1 MRIIAFYDID
11 TNTEHMDKVVM
22 DMRVMGAPTIRA
34 VETAHG
40 TVAIEGAH
48 RLAAA
53 YELGLTPDV
62 EIVGTLTGD
71 LARDNDY
78 GFDCLGDLVD
88 SINRYPYDLGKCYD
102 F

>member
-22 DMRVMGAPTIRA
+22 DMRVMGAPTVRA

-53 YELGLTPDV
+53 HELGLVPDIELVNELTPDLV
-62 EIVGTLTGD
+62 
-71 LARDNDY
+71 RDNDH
-78 GFDCLGDLVD
+78 GFNCLEDLVD
-88 SINRYPYDLGKCYD
+88 SINRYPYDLGECYD